1 MLLPTRA
8 FPVNSEEL
16 DHPLFISTP
25 DLFIEYTYIL
35 RLAFLSCFYK
45 FIIFV
50 ITNGQTIMSN
60 SEEPSTSTPPS
71 NSSHTSTM
79 HSQGLSDVTQPSRVP
94 MSDDIKEQSQIE
106 ALKFE
111 KSSATDSHVD
121 DGSASQIAQTQKIS
135 PGKIS
140 IRSRKISP
148 SPQRPFMQQK
158 KGSKMPPSQQNNE
171 SFV

>member
-1 MLLPTRA
+1 
-8 FPVNSEEL
+8 
-16 DHPLFISTP
+16 
-25 DLFIEYTYIL
+25 
-35 RLAFLSCFYK
+35 
-45 FIIFV
+45 
-50 ITNGQTIMSN
+50 MSN

-79 HSQGLSDVTQPSRVP
+79 HSQGVSDVTQPSRVP

-111 KSSATDSHVD
+111 KSPATDSHVD

-140 IRSRKISP
+140 IRPRKISP

-171 SFV
+171 SLTYNQYGEIVKPQDILKPRDPESLTVTQKPEIN